1 MGGMNNR
8 SFGLGLVMGLSVFYS
23 FQLLADVTV
32 TSPSAGQGI
41 SADTAFNSTNGAGF
55 SALGDIVI
63 TEGAA
68 ADFAPGTN
76 KTLILTL
83 PDGWR
88 FNTAAAASAS
98 FLNNRDITSAS
109 VALTTNDV
117 TVTLTVGGTTKFDTL
132 TISGLQVQPLDGG
145 SQDNLYNL
153 LELLNRCFNPGTE
166 LIAGINCDNNSFG
179 ELSTLVGAPKALGIV
194 TEPSP
199 NATAGVIFNPQPEVD
214 TYDQFG
220 NWCSDDYSTVIVA
233 ARADGMGT
241 LQGSATQTALGGD
254 VSYTN
259 LSFNVANTITI
270 VFNAT
275 GLASGTSGSIV
286 VGPGSASRLVFT
298 TQPGAAASGF
308 AFGVQ
313 PVVKSQDQF
322 GNNSTVGLPTHTNV
336 TMTLSSG
343 TGPLLA
349 PPTRTSEPVPAMA

>member
-8 SFGLGLVMGLSVFYS
+8 LFGLGLVMGLSVFYS

-32 TSPSAGQGI
+32 TSPSGGQGI
-41 SADTAFNSTNGAGF
+41 SADTALNSTNGAGF

-98 FLNNRDITSAS
+98 FHNSRDITSTS
-109 VALTTNDV
+109 VAVTTNDV

-179 ELSTLVGAPKALGIV
+179 
-194 TEPSP
+194 
-199 NATAGVIFNPQPEVD
+199 
-214 TYDQFG
+214 
-220 NWCSDDYSTVIVA
+220 
-233 ARADGMGT
+233 
-241 LQGSATQTALGGD
+241 
-254 VSYTN
+254 
-259 LSFNVANTITI
+259 
-270 VFNAT
+270 
-275 GLASGTSGSIV
+275 
-286 VGPGSASRLVFT
+286 
-298 TQPGAAASGF
+298 
-308 AFGVQ
+308 
-313 PVVKSQDQF
+313 
-322 GNNSTVGLPTHTNV
+322 
-336 TMTLSSG
+336 
-343 TGPLLA
+343 
-349 PPTRTSEPVPAMA
+349 